1 MTKTINLVQ
10 DMSVG
15 AVTQL
20 TISHL
25 VTVAFGICTPF
36 AACGATI
43 SIALLL
49 TGGTIGG
56 ITGTFIREFY
66 YQAKQKRKQNAENL

>member
-1 MTKTINLVQ
+1 MNKTINLVQ

-15 AVTQL
+15 AIAQL

-25 VTVAFGICTPF
+25 VTVFFGICTPF

-49 TGGTIGG
+49 AGGTFGG

-66 YQAKQKRKQNAENL
+66 AQAKQKRNQG